1 MDDSQGG
8 KWDAKGV
15 PGGQGST
22 RVVPEDQGERQGC
35 PRGST
40 RTVGVSGSKGGRQ
53 GGGVRGGVKV
63 SQEAKRDVPWV

>member
-1 MDDSQGG
+1 MDVM
-8 KWDAKGV
+8 GV

-40 RTVGVSGSKGGRQ
+40 RTVGVSGGKGGRQ
-53 GGGVRGGVKV
+53 GGSGEASRYPRRPRGMSHGSREV
-63 SQEAKRDVPWV
+63 